1 MSVVAGGGPS
11 DRARELVRG
20 AFDLHVHVGPD
31 VIARRIDDVSL
42 ARRFRE
48 LGLAGFALK
57 SHYVPTAERAAVVR
71 AAVPDVDA
79 IGAIAL
85 NRAVGGLNPL
95 AVEIAAREGARIVWL
110 PTVDALNETA
120 GHEPPGPGDKLP
132 AWARMQ
138 HELRGLGMEVDP
150 VPVVDDRGYPLD
162 DARAVLEVVSRHDMV
177 LATGHLGRD
186 EIFAMVH
193 AAFKQGV
200 RQVVVTHPEF
210 PSQNLSIDDQ
220 RELAARGALL
230 ERCFT
235 TPHTGK
241 CTWEHWLGATRAVG
255 SEHSILST
263 DLGQRANP
271 PVEDGLALMADRL
284 LLAGFSEAEV
294 RTMAVENTRRVAGA
308 EVVAA

>member
-1 MSVVAGGGPS
+1 MRADWGAAPS
-11 DRARELVRG
+11 DRSRELVRG

-42 ARRFRE
+42 ARRFRD

-71 AAVPDVDA
+71 TAVPEVTA

-85 NRAVGGLNPL
+85 NAAVGGLNPL

-110 PTVDALNETA
+110 PTVDAPAETA
-120 GHEPPGPGDKLP
+120 GRMPPRPGAELP

-138 HELRGLGMEVDP
+138 QELRALGMAIDP
-150 VPVVDDRGYPLD
+150 VPVIDERGRPLEE
-162 DARAVLEVVSRHDMV
+162 ARAVLEVVARHDLV
-177 LATGHLGRD
+177 LATGHLARD
-186 EIFAMVH
+186 EIFAMVD
-193 AAFKQGV
+193 AAFQHGV
-200 RQVVVTHPEF
+200 RFVVVTHPEF
-210 PSQNLSIDDQ
+210 PSQNLSVKDQ

-241 CTWEHWLGATRAVG
+241 CTWERWLETTRAVG
-255 SEHSILST
+255 PENSFLSS

-284 LLAGFSEAEV
+284 LDAGFSEAEV
-294 RTMAVENTRRVAGA
+294 RTMAVDNTRRLA
-308 EVVAA
+308 EVAVPA

>member
-1 MSVVAGGGPS
+1 MSVAAGGGPS

-71 AAVPDVDA
+71 TAVPDVEA

-120 GHEPPGPGDKLP
+120 GHEPPRPGDKLP
-132 AWARMQ
+132 AWASMQ
-138 HELRGLGMEVDP
+138 HELRGLGMEVEP
-150 VPVVDDRGYPLD
+150 VPVVDDRGRPLD

-186 EIFAMVH
+186 EIFAMVD

-241 CTWEHWLGATRAVG
+241 CTWDHWLGATRAVG

-271 PVEDGLALMADRL
+271 PVENGLALMADRL
-284 LLAGFSEAEV
+284 LMAGFSEAEV

-308 EVVAA
+308 AVVAA

>member
-1 MSVVAGGGPS
+1 MSDAVDGAPS

-20 AFDLHVHVGPD
+20 AFDLHVHVAPD

-71 AAVPDVDA
+71 AAVPEVDA
-79 IGAIAL
+79 IGAVAL

-110 PTVDALNETA
+110 PTVDAPGETA
-120 GHEPPGPGDKLP
+120 GRTPRPDAKVPP
-132 AWARMQ
+132 WAVMQ
-138 HELRGLGMEVDP
+138 QELLGMGMAIEP
-150 VPVVDDRGYPLD
+150 VPVLDDRGRPLEE
-162 DARAVLEVVSRHDMV
+162 ACAVLEVVARHDMV
-177 LATGHLGRD
+177 LATGHLGRN
-186 EIFAMVH
+186 EIFAMVE
-193 AAFKQGV
+193 AAFQQGV

-220 RELAARGALL
+220 RELASRGALL

-235 TPHTGK
+235 TPYTGK
-241 CTWEHWLGATRAVG
+241 CSWERWLEATRAVG
-255 SEHSILST
+255 AENSILST
-263 DLGQRANP
+263 DLGQRGNP

-284 LLAGFSEAEV
+284 LLAGFSDADV
-294 RTMAVENTRRVAGA
+294 HTMAVENTRRVAGA
-308 EVVAA
+308 APVAA